1 MNFKK
6 IIGTVGLCMS
16 LLSLSAAA
24 VPMYVSNTQGVITG
38 VTGLVVRTDIYD
50 MTLHHST
57 FDQLFAD
64 VGARALYSQRFAHD
78 ASAALVAFT
87 TFQPV
92 AAHRFLGCERVIFD
106 FCGLT
111 TTYQI
116 LDAST
121 ARGYA
126 AVVADDFWPYLWE
139 GTDPTGINQVHD
151 SFATWDRV
159 ASSIP
164 EPPMVLLIAS
174 GLVVLAVARR
184 KVRA

>member
-6 IIGTVGLCMS
+6 IVGTVGLCMS

-24 VPMYVSNTQGVITG
+24 VPTYVSNTDGIVTG
-38 VTGLVVRTDIYD
+38 VTGLVVGTDMYG
-50 MTLHHST
+50 MTLHDST

-64 VGARALYSQRFAHD
+64 VGARALYSQEFAHD
-78 ASAALVAFT
+78 ASVALVKFT
-87 TFQPV
+87 TSQPV
-92 AAHRFLGCERVIFD
+92 SSFRFLGCERAIFD
-106 FCGLT
+106 FCALT

-121 ARGYA
+121 VRTYA